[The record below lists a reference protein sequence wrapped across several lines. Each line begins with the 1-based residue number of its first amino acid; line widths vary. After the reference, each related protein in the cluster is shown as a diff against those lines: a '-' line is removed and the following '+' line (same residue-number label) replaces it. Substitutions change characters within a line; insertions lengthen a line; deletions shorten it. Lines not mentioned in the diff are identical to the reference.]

1 MKIVNNTT
9 SSIVVRWKIINDD
22 NNAKI
27 TLIQLFPKD
36 DDKQSDV
43 KLPESV
49 LEDTIYIHNGL
60 LTQLVE

>member
-9 SSIVVRWKIINDD
+9 SSIVVRWKTTDD
-22 NNAKI
+22 YNNAKI

-43 KLPESV
+43 TLPESV
-49 LEDTIYIHNGL
+49 LEDTIYIHNGP
-60 LTQLVE
+60 LTQ

>member
-9 SSIVVRWKIINDD
+9 SSIVVRWKTTDD
-22 NNAKI
+22 YNNAKI

-43 KLPESV
+43 TLPESV
-49 LEDTIYIHNGL
+49 LEDTIYIHNGP